1 MNEVNGR
8 MTEYGEK
15 VGTALKAVVQL
26 HTDTSKLLVDFDK
39 KMPGYSSVF
48 GNVATSEL
56 TYHVRAEGWIA
67 SGVYRY
73 YARAEKPGLIDG
85 ITVCFLDPRLTE
97 PLLVVAELKYHLESG
112 ADIKQICKPWDIW
125 YLYFDW
131 SSGASEQQII
141 TTKEADHGRIEWAK
155 LKAVPLYT
163 IHQIEDVKQILD
175 EVRGLAISK

>member
-1 MNEVNGR
+1 MDE

-15 VGTALKAVVQL
+15 VGAALKAVVQL
-26 HTDTSKLLVDFDK
+26 HIDTSKLLVDLDK
-39 KMPGYSSVF
+39 KMLGYSSVF

-73 YARAEKPGLIDG
+73 YTKAEEPGLVDG
-85 ITVCFLDPRLTE
+85 ITICFLDPRLTE
-97 PLLVVAELKYHLESG
+97 PLLLVAELKYHLESG
-112 ADIKQICKPWDIW
+112 ADIRRICKPWDIW

-131 SSGASEQQII
+131 SGGAIEQRVI
-141 TTKEADHGRIEWAK
+141 TTKDADHGRIECCK

-163 IHQIEDVKQILD
+163 IQQIEDVKRILG
-175 EVRGLAISK
+175 EVRGSAIAE

>member
-1 MNEVNGR
+1 

-15 VGTALKAVVQL
+15 VGAALKAVVQL
-26 HTDTSKLLVDFDK
+26 HIDTSKLLVDFDK
-39 KMPGYSSVF
+39 KMLGYTSVF
-48 GNVATSEL
+48 ANVATSEL

-73 YARAEKPGLIDG
+73 YAKAEQPGLIDA

-112 ADIKQICKPWDIW
+112 ADIKQICKPWDLW
-125 YLYFDW
+125 SLYFDW
-131 SSGASEQQII
+131 CSGAGEQQII
-141 TTKEADHGRIEWAK
+141 ATKDADNGRIEWAK

-163 IHQIEDVKQILD
+163 IQQIADVKQILD
-175 EVRGLAISK
+175 EVRGSAIAK